1 VSISKIALF
10 VMLVIGI
17 IFLLTM
23 FSMYSTQEKIIVFEC
38 TPEFWRDNLDLWKIV
53 DIDYNSDFDETFGK
67 DYFEPNISLK
77 EAINKEG
84 VGLNH
89 IASSGTAAYL
99 SALLDPVIDEQTVRE
114 AVNFGYVHQIDNY
127 IANCNEIEKR
137 VPNLMFN

>member
-1 VSISKIALF
+1 MSITKISLF
-10 VMLVIGI
+10 VMLAIGI
-17 IFLLTM
+17 VFLIVL

-38 TPEFWRDNLDLWKIV
+38 TPEFWKNNLDLWKVV
-53 DIDYNSDFDETFGK
+53 DVNYNNDFDETFGK

-84 VGLNH
+84 VGMNH

-99 SALLDPVIDEQTVRE
+99 SALLDPEIDEEVVRK

-127 IANCNEIEKR
+127 ILNCNEIEKR
-137 VPNLMFN
+137 VTNSLF

>member
-1 VSISKIALF
+1 VSIRKIALF
-10 VMLVIGI
+10 VMFVIGI
-17 IFLLTM
+17 VFLLTM

-53 DIDYNSDFDETFGK
+53 DVDYNSDFDETFGK

-77 EAINKEG
+77 EAINKKG
-84 VGLNH
+84 AGLNH

-99 SALLDPVIDEQTVRE
+99 SALLDPVIDEETVRE

>member
-1 VSISKIALF
+1 MSITRIALF
-10 VMLVIGI
+10 VMLAIGI
-17 IFLLTM
+17 VFLIAL

-38 TPEFWRDNLDLWKIV
+38 TPEFWKNNLDLWKIV
-53 DIDYNSDFDETFGK
+53 DIDYNDDFDETFGK

-77 EAINKEG
+77 EAISKEG

-99 SALLDPVIDEQTVRE
+99 SALLDPVIDEEIVRK

-137 VPNLMFN
+137 VTNPLF